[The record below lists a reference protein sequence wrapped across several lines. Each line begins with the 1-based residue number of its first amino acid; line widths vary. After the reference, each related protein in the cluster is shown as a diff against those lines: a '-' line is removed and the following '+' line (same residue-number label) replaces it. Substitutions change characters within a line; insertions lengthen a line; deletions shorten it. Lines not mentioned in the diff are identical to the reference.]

1 VEGFVQV
8 SPGVSKVSKGTIVV
22 VDAEPAVRSTL
33 INILKRAGYSVQAA
47 GEFEEALRIIES
59 SRPDLVLTNVFLNG
73 ISGRDAIHQI
83 KNRCPG
89 VRVLMVSGVP
99 DDEVIQESST
109 MDGFDVFPKP
119 FKAGDLVAKVQKVLQ
134 D

>member
-1 VEGFVQV
+1 MQRR
-8 SPGVSKVSKGTIVV
+8 IVV
-22 VDAEPAVRSTL
+22 VDAEPAVRSTVS
-33 INILKRAGYSVQAA
+33 NILKHAGYAVHAA
-47 GEFEEALRIIES
+47 GEFRQALQIIES

-73 ISGRDAIHQI
+73 ITGRHPIHQI
-83 KNRCPG
+83 KDRWPH

-99 DDEVIQESST
+99 DDEAIRESSK

-119 FKAGDLVAKVQKVLQ
+119 FKASDLIAKVQQVLQ